1 VREVRARRNGPG
13 ISDEPPA
20 PEGRTAVA
28 EKPQAALSAGD
39 GDKATRRS
47 LLSARESVNL
57 LPSQNTAREP
67 HTSRQRPPTNNAIVE
82 KALTRVRRATEN
94 AHRAA
99 LPKIEPVRPVQR
111 QTASLAIDREATAR
125 QLTPDVDLSPRRT
138 AELDPTPELLE
149 TPLQSNAITESP
161 QPGNHT
167 SPLQAEARLS
177 SLVEAEDRAATG
189 RFIPDEIEPRD
200 YLEAEIRKVD
210 KELNSGLKQNESPS
224 IFAHAVLNLMDLLAI
239 SLSVAPF
246 IAVIE
251 FMNGD
256 FSASHT
262 RFAACTMIILIAFL
276 YLTLTQSICGKTFGM
291 MFTNTRV
298 ADAITFERPSPTKTA
313 LRSIGYIIAFLPL
326 LLGFLI
332 AIVHPDRRGLHD
344 LISGTQV
351 VKDF

>member
-1 VREVRARRNGPG
+1 MLPARDPVNV
-13 ISDEPPA
+13 
-20 PEGRTAVA
+20 VA
-28 EKPQAALSAGD
+28 SH
-39 GDKATRRS
+39 
-47 LLSARESVNL
+47 N
-57 LPSQNTAREP
+57 
-67 HTSRQRPPTNNAIVE
+67 TSRDPHPSHQRPATNNAIVE
-82 KALTRVRRATEN
+82 KALTRVRKATEN

-111 QTASLAIDREATAR
+111 QTASLALDREATAR
-125 QLTPDVDLSPRRT
+125 QLTPELDLSPRRT
-138 AELDPTPELLE
+138 AELDPTPQPLE
-149 TPLQSNAITESP
+149 APLPSNAVAESA
-161 QPGNHT
+161 QAFNHT

-177 SLVEAEDRAATG
+177 SFVEAEDHGASG

-210 KELNSGLKQNESPS
+210 KELNSELTQNESPS
-224 IFAHAVLNLMDLLAI
+224 IFVHLILNLTDFLAI

-246 IAVIE
+246 MAVIE

-262 RFAACTMIILIAFL
+262 RFAACTMIILIALL

-298 ADAITFERPSPTKTA
+298 VDAITFERPAPTKTT
-313 LRSIGYIIAFLPL
+313 LRSIGYLIAFVPM

-351 VKDF
+351 VRDF